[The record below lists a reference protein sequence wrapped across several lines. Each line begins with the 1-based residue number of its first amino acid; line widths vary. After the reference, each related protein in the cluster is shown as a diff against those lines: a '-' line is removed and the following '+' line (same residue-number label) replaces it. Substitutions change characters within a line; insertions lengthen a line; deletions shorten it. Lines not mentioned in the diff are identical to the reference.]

1 MVQWV
6 RESML
11 EYLLP
16 AATLDSPE
24 AVEFIARVSKV
35 VLSVLALLDWY
46 KSTNAD
52 A

>member
-35 VLSVLALLDWY
+35 VLGAVLALLVQKY
-46 KSTNAD
+46 KY
-52 A
+52 